1 MKAFADLA
9 NNEDGATAAE
19 YALMVGLIMMAI
31 FLSVQ
36 TLGNTLNGIFTTAA
50 SWYSGS

>member
-1 MKAFADLA
+1 MKAFANFA
-9 NNEDGATAAE
+9 NKEDGATAAE
-19 YALMVGLIMMAI
+19 YALMIGLIITAI

-50 SWYSGS
+50 SWYSVS

>member
-9 NNEDGATAAE
+9 NNEDGATSVE
-19 YALMVGLIMMAI
+19 YALMVGMIITAI